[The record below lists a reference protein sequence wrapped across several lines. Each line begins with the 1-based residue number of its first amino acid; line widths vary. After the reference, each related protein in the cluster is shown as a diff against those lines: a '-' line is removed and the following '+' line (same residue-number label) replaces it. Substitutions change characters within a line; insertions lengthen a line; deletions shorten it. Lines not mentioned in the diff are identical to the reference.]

1 MGVGSEGINGNF
13 VFSPQIPCKPKTAS
27 KKYIHLK
34 KSSFQCVINIKFF
47 DEVFNIFCIK
57 F

>member
-1 MGVGSEGINGNF
+1 MGVGSEGINGNL